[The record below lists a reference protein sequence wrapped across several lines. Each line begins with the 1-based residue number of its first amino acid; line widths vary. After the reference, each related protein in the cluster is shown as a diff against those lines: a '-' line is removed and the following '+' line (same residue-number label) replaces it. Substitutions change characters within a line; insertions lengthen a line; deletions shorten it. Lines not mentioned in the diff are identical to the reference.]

1 MTAKE
6 LRPHNE
12 EQKDE
17 GVQHERCPTA
27 TFMEGRSQTFVE
39 AHRV

>member
-17 GVQHERCPTA
+17 GVQHERCPAA
-27 TFMEGRSQTFVE
+27 TFYGRALADF
-39 AHRV
+39 R